1 LAGFSFQEIH
11 MTQSI
16 DLAGVTMAH
25 SNSLLTATGAETVH
39 DTTVRLDFSI
49 RGKMYSK
56 SGTNADQTTPTSD
69 YGDSV
74 AFSDSTKTLTGV
86 ASAGG
91 QGTVVVWAY
100 NSSGTVKCL
109 MGSRETLD
117 AAGNFAKAPSFPFIP
132 DDVCPFAYQVL
143 KHYGQATTVTFGTS
157 NWNTTGFT
165 NVIVNVATLPDRP
178 QIA

>member
-1 LAGFSFQEIH
+1 MENINYR
-11 MTQSI
+11 
-16 DLAGVTMAH
+16 GVTMAH

-49 RGKMYSK
+49 NGKMYSK
-56 SGTNADQTTPTSD
+56 SGTNADQTTPTTD
-69 YGDSV
+69 HGDSV

-109 MGSRETLD
+109 MGSRETLN
-117 AAGNFAKAPSFPFIP
+117 AAGTFEEVPQFPAIP
-132 DDVCPFAYQVL
+132 ADVCPFAYQVL
-143 KHYGQATTVTFGTS
+143 KQYGQAATATFGTS
-157 NWNTTGFT
+157 NWNASGFT
-165 NVIVNVATLPDRP
+165 NAIVNVATLPARP
-178 QIA
+178 QVS